1 MSSACVP
8 YKAEMAMCK
17 SSTMPPIRELC
28 SGRLPQNA
36 IICRAR
42 IDPYALFAATPEE
55 VARLNTTDL
64 PWACPPNVPLFT
76 TERGLASMS
85 PGGGMN
91 GNGKRGRNAGED
103 GMIPVI
109 ANLADLPA
117 NVTTNKLIFVGISY
131 NGGSRSRPV
140 VSVAMGGQIPIP
152 HESPE
157 AYWGL
162 IGASGVWWKIS
173 DNHYGSE
180 RMMKIAVPTADADAV
195 QADRFMGRT
204 ERALCGITIQQASA
218 VDCAVLLGVPNIAA
232 GVEEEEE
239 EE

>member
-1 MSSACVP
+1 MSSACVL
-8 YKAEMAMCK
+8 YKAQMAMCK

-42 IDPYALFAATPEE
+42 IDPFALFPATP
-55 VARLNTTDL
+55 ATDL
-64 PWACPPNVPLFT
+64 AWACPPNVPLFT
-76 TERGLASMS
+76 TERGLESMS

-109 ANLADLPA
+109 ANLVSLPA
-117 NVTTNKLIFVGISY
+117 ADAGNKLIFVGISY

-157 AYWGL
+157 YSQL

-180 RMMKIAVPTADADAV
+180 QNMKIAVPTANFDAG
-195 QADRFMGRT
+195 DRFKGPT

-232 GVEEEEE
+232 AGAAAARG
-239 EE
+239 